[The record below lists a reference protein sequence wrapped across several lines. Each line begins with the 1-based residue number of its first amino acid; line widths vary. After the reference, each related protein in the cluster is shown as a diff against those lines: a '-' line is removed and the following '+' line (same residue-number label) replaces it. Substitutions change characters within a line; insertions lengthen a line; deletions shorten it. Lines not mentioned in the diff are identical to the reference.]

1 MRFTWGLA
9 LLLIGAIGIADA
21 QERFVPVLGVAAR
34 EYGVSGMYT
43 LTPMTDSTDYSNFA
57 ITGRYAYSLGFG
69 LQLEAETGYN
79 RFHNDIQ
86 DSTGQSWSIAGNA
99 IMNIPLLSERLS
111 AFGLVGYGYTRTW
124 TSAVYPAP
132 IDKVT
137 SKWSHRYLQYGFGA
151 KYMLVANAGLR
162 VDYRWINPS
171 GVPAGVSDHT
181 WQQLLIG
188 ISVFQ

>member
-1 MRFTWGLA
+1 M
-9 LLLIGAIGIADA
+9 GAIGVADA

-34 EYGVSGMYT
+34 EYGVSGMYSQIA
-43 LTPMTDSTDYSNFA
+43 MTDTTDYSDFA

-69 LQLEAETGYN
+69 LQLEAETGYT
-79 RFHNDIQ
+79 RFRTDVL

-99 IMNIPLLSERLS
+99 IMNIPLMSERLS

-132 IDKVT
+132 VDKIT
-137 SKWSHRYLQYGFGA
+137 SKWSHRFVQYGFGA
-151 KYMLVANAGLR
+151 KYMLVANAGIR

-171 GVPAGVSDHT
+171 GVPTGVSDRT
-181 WQQLLIG
+181 WRQMLIG